1 MPNADESVVT
11 HNGHDGV
18 RSEAV
23 RLTPELV
30 LVAGDLADAAG
41 HERSAPAPRRPPPL
55 PTLHLASHEI
65 VRFAPPPD
73 DAA

>member
-1 MPNADESVVT
+1 MHSSD
-11 HNGHDGV
+11 NGVPPEG
-18 RSEAV
+18 A

-30 LVAGDLADAAG
+30 LVAGDLGDAGRDPA
-41 HERSAPAPRRPPPL
+41 APAPRRRPPL

-65 VRFAPPPD
+65 VQFRPPPD

>member
-1 MPNADESVVT
+1 MT
-11 HNGHDGV
+11 HSGDNGV
-18 RSEAV
+18 PSEDV

-30 LVAGDLADAAG
+30 LVAGDLADAGRDA
-41 HERSAPAPRRPPPL
+41 ALVAPRRRPPL

-65 VRFAPPPD
+65 VRFAPPPE

>member
-1 MPNADESVVT
+1 MT
-11 HNGHDGV
+11 HSGDNGV
-18 RSEAV
+18 PSEDV

-30 LVAGDLADAAG
+30 LVAGDLADAR
-41 HERSAPAPRRPPPL
+41 HEPAAPTPRRRPPL

>member
-1 MPNADESVVT
+1 MT
-11 HNGHDGV
+11 HSGENGV
-18 RSEAV
+18 PSEDV

-30 LVAGDLADAAG
+30 LVAGDLADARPEPA
-41 HERSAPAPRRPPPL
+41 APTPRRRPPL

>member
-1 MPNADESVVT
+1 MAVVM
-11 HNGHDGV
+11 HSSDNGVPPEG
-18 RSEAV
+18 V

-30 LVAGDLADAAG
+30 LVAGDLAEAG
-41 HERSAPAPRRPPPL
+41 RDPAAPAPRRRPPL
-55 PTLHLASHEI
+55 PTLHLAWHEI

>member
-1 MPNADESVVT
+1 MPMNSVMMQ
-11 HNGHDGV
+11 NGDNGGPS
-18 RSEAV
+18 RDV

-30 LVAGDLADAAG
+30 LVAGDLADAGREPA
-41 HERSAPAPRRPPPL
+41 APAPRRRPRL
-55 PTLHLASHEI
+55 PTLHLTSHEI

>member
-1 MPNADESVVT
+1 MRAMAHSGD
-11 HNGHDGV
+11 NGIPSDG
-18 RSEAV
+18 V

-30 LVAGDLADAAG
+30 LVAGDLGDARQEPA
-41 HERSAPAPRRPPPL
+41 APAPRRRPPL

>member
-1 MPNADESVVT
+1 MNGVMMHSSDNSVP
-11 HNGHDGV
+11 
-18 RSEAV
+18 SEAV

-30 LVAGDLADAAG
+30 LVAGTLADAGPEPA
-41 HERSAPAPRRPPPL
+41 APAPRRRPPL

-65 VRFAPPPD
+65 VRFAPPTD

>member
-1 MPNADESVVT
+1 MSGVMT
-11 HNGHDGV
+11 HSPDNGV
-18 RSEAV
+18 PSEGV

-30 LVAGDLADAAG
+30 LVTGNLADAGYEPAT
-41 HERSAPAPRRPPPL
+41 PAPRQRPRL